1 MSLSRQVQ
9 LLNLG
14 SRVVAPIALILGLA
28 FFWVGPSTPPGRPLI
43 SLVCFLF
50 ALVAAFLVFSF
61 SYMEKIQKSRVH
73 VR

>member
-1 MSLSRQVQ
+1 MSFPWQVR

-14 SRVVAPIALILGLA
+14 SCVVAPIALILGIA

-50 ALVAAFLVFSF
+50 TVIAAFLAYSF
-61 SYMEKIQKSRVH
+61 YYIEKVRTGRVQA
-73 VR
+73 R